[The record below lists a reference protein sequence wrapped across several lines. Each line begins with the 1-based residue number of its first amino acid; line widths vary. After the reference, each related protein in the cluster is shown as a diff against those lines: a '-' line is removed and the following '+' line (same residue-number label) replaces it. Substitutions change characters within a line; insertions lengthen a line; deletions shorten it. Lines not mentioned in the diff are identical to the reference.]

1 MILNALHGDPLPVY
15 GDGMQV
21 RNWLF
26 VEDFG
31 RGIGHVLDHGV
42 PGEVYNCGGPDE
54 CPNIDVVN
62 RIIELTG
69 ASTDLIDYVTD
80 RPGHDRRY
88 SLSSAKLEGLG
99 WKARTHFLEGL
110 ELTVNWYRE
119 NATWWESIRSGD
131 YREYYERQ
139 YGRSLGS

>member
-1 MILNALHGDPLPVY
+1 MILNAMHGDSLPVY
-15 GDGMQV
+15 GDGLQV

-42 PGEVYNCGGPDE
+42 HGEVYNVGGPDE
-54 CPNIDVVN
+54 CTNIEVVK

-69 ASTDLIDYVTD
+69 ASEDLIDYVTD

-88 SLSSAKLEGLG
+88 SLASEKLRALG
-99 WKARTHFLEGL
+99 WQAQTHFAEGL
-110 ELTVNWYRE
+110 EATVNWYQD
-119 NATWWESIRSGD
+119 NASWWESIRSGD
-131 YREYYERQ
+131 YREYYAKQ
-139 YGRSLGS
+139 YGRELS